1 MKKGLYYIAVL
12 ILVLTSCKD
21 DDINVFDK
29 SADERAAEA
38 IAALKADLTAPAN
51 GWRVKY
57 RPEAGSGSFYVLMK
71 FTDDNKVNIRT
82 DLGSNDGEFYNQT
95 ITYRIDNS
103 LGLEL
108 IIQNYS
114 FFSFLFEQDQA
125 TFGAEFEFN
134 YVNKTPDGALVFS
147 SKSDLSA
154 PTTILFEAAQA
165 SDVNLLGTE
174 LSSNLNDMSDDL
186 DIFSSSFKL
195 TFDTRDLIL
204 FLALDEAKRTV
215 DIGSAAK
222 KSNTATVQAIDFTT
236 GYTVRG
242 DSLVFDTRLAG
253 TFAGVSISLKS
264 ILLNSF
270 EDASIDICTD
280 PIETHTYTGVTN
292 ANLPVVL
299 ETTLQNATGKLFAA
313 NSNFYYSPLN
323 FIIDNGSSAASAI
336 EQDLPGAVEMDLF
349 YNAQLNDGT
358 RLYGIGFTIINSD
371 NTQTFVYRK
380 FNPVLNDNNI
390 VFNFEPG
397 IFTLGNPVTEVEM
410 ENINIYLDKLTEGDN
425 TYVFELFTDRYEFNN
440 PCTGWSFVFINAN

>member
-336 EQDLPGAVEMDLF
+336 EQHLPGAVEMDLF

>member
-38 IAALKADLTAPAN
+38 IAALKADLTAPGN

-358 RLYGIGFTIINSD
+358 RLYGIGFTVINSD

-440 PCTGWSFVFINAN
+440 PCTGWSFVFVNAN

>member
-1 MKKGLYYIAVL
+1 MKKALYYITAL
-12 ILVLTSCKD
+12 ILVLSSCKD

-147 SKSDLSA
+147 SKSDLST

-215 DIGSAAK
+215 DIGSAVK
-222 KSNTATVQAIDFTT
+222 KSNTAAVQAINFTT
-236 GYTVRG
+236 GYTVKG

-264 ILLNSF
+264 ILLTSF
-270 EDASIDICTD
+270 GDASINICTN

-292 ANLPVVL
+292 TNLPVVL
-299 ETTLQNATGKLFAA
+299 ETTLQNATGKLFAT
-313 NSNFYYSPLN
+313 NSNFYYSPLS
-323 FIIDNGSSAASAI
+323 FIIDNGSSASSAI
-336 EQDLPGAVEMDLF
+336 QQDLPGAVEMDLF
-349 YNAQLNDGT
+349 YNAQLSDGT
-358 RLYGIGFTIINSD
+358 RYAIGFTIINSD
-371 NTQTFVYRK
+371 NSQTFVFRK

-440 PCTGWSFVFINAN
+440 PCTGWSFVFVNAN

>member
-299 ETTLQNATGKLFAA
+299 ETTLQNATGRLFAA

-323 FIIDNGSSAASAI
+323 FIIDNGSSAAGAI

-358 RLYGIGFTIINSD
+358 RLYGIGFTVINSD

-440 PCTGWSFVFINAN
+440 PCTGWSFVFVNAN

>member
-1 MKKGLYYIAVL
+1 MKKVLYYITAL
-12 ILVLTSCKD
+12 ILVLSSCKD

-147 SKSDLSA
+147 SKSDLST

-186 DIFSSSFKL
+186 DIFSSSFRL

-215 DIGSAAK
+215 DIGSAVK
-222 KSNTATVQAIDFTT
+222 KSNTAAVQAIDFTT
-236 GYTVRG
+236 GYTIKG

-264 ILLNSF
+264 ILLTSF
-270 EDASIDICTD
+270 GDASINICTN

-292 ANLPVVL
+292 SNLPVVL
-299 ETTLQNATGKLFAA
+299 GTTLQNATGKLFAT
-313 NSNFYYSPLN
+313 NSNFYYSPLS
-323 FIIDNGSSAASAI
+323 FIIDNGSSASSAI
-336 EQDLPGAVEMDLF
+336 QQDLPGAVEMDLF

-410 ENINIYLDKLTEGDN
+410 DNINIYLDKLTEGDN

-440 PCTGWSFVFINAN
+440 PCTGWSFVFVNAN

>member
-1 MKKGLYYIAVL
+1 MKKVLYYITAL
-12 ILVLTSCKD
+12 ILVLSSCKD

-147 SKSDLSA
+147 SKSDLST

-186 DIFSSSFKL
+186 DIFSSSFRL

-215 DIGSAAK
+215 DIGSAVK
-222 KSNTATVQAIDFTT
+222 KSNTAAVQAIDFTT
-236 GYTVRG
+236 GYTIKG

-264 ILLNSF
+264 ILLTSF
-270 EDASIDICTD
+270 GDASINICTN

-292 ANLPVVL
+292 SNLPVVL
-299 ETTLQNATGKLFAA
+299 ETTLQNATGKLFAT
-313 NSNFYYSPLN
+313 NSNFYYSPLS
-323 FIIDNGSSAASAI
+323 FIIDNGSSASSAI
-336 EQDLPGAVEMDLF
+336 QQDLPGAVEMDLF

-410 ENINIYLDKLTEGDN
+410 DNINIYLDKLTEGDN

-440 PCTGWSFVFINAN
+440 PCTGWSFVFVNAN